1 MAFYSD
7 NGVLI
12 PALSTAQMR
21 EVDRIAVEKFNLGIL
36 QMMENAGRNLAQLSS
51 TLLKDVP
58 GSVVVLAG
66 PGGNGGGGICCARHL
81 HNRGTEVSIALSKP
95 EEELGMAASSQLSV
109 LKNSGL
115 RPLGENEVEAEI
127 SRSSLVVDALI
138 GYSLSGTP
146 RGKAAELIATCN
158 EAATRVI
165 SLDIPSGMDSTSG
178 DTPGVAVRADITLTL
193 ALPKTGL
200 AKFRGDLYLGD
211 IGIPQEVYK
220 EIGVEFEQPF
230 DDRYWIPIQNS

>member
-7 NGVLI
+7 KGVHI
-12 PALSTAQMR
+12 PALSTEQMR
-21 EVDRIAVEKFNLGIL
+21 EIDRIAVEKFNLGIL

-51 TLLKDVP
+51 TLLKDMP

-81 HNRGTEVSIALSKP
+81 HNRGIEVSIALSKP
-95 EEELGMAASSQLSV
+95 ETELGMAATSQLSV

-115 RPLGENEVEAEI
+115 RPLGENEIEAEI
-127 SRSSLVVDALI
+127 SRASLVIDALI
-138 GYSLSGTP
+138 GYSLRGAP
-146 RGKAAELIATCN
+146 RGKAAELISTCN
-158 EAATRVI
+158 EVATRVI
-165 SLDIPSGMDSTSG
+165 SLDIPSGMDSSSG
-178 DTPGVAVRADITLTL
+178 DTPGVVVRADITLTL

-200 AKFRGDLYLGD
+200 AKFSGDLYLAD

-230 DDRYWIPIQNS
+230 DDQYWIPILNS

>member
-1 MAFYSD
+1 MTFYSD
-7 NGVLI
+7 TGVHI
-12 PALSTAQMR
+12 PALSKKQMR

-81 HNRGTEVSIALSKP
+81 HNRGTGVSIALSKP
-95 EEELGMAASSQLSV
+95 EEELGMAAMSQLSV

-115 RPLGENEVEAEI
+115 KPLGEDEIEAEI
-127 SRSSLVVDALI
+127 SRSTLVIDALI
-138 GYSLSGTP
+138 GYSLRGAP

-158 EAATRVI
+158 EVATRVI

-200 AKFRGDLYLGD
+200 AKFDGDLYLGD
-211 IGIPQEVYK
+211 IGIPKEVYK
-220 EIGVEFEQPF
+220 EIGVEFEQFF

>member
-1 MAFYSD
+1 
-7 NGVLI
+7 
-12 PALSTAQMR
+12 
-21 EVDRIAVEKFNLGIL
+21 
-36 QMMENAGRNLAQLSS
+36 
-51 TLLKDVP
+51 
-58 GSVVVLAG
+58 
-66 PGGNGGGGICCARHL
+66 
-81 HNRGTEVSIALSKP
+81 
-95 EEELGMAASSQLSV
+95 MAASSQLSV